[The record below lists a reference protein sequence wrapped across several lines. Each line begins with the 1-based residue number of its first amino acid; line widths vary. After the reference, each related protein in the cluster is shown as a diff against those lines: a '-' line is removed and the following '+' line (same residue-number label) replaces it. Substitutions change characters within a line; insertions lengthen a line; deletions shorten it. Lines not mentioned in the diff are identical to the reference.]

1 LLIREEV
8 CVKKFVRLLAILW
21 LANAAPAWGQGVAT
35 PAVKEVAPGL
45 FVAQGPVALASPE
58 NRGEICN
65 RSFVVGG
72 EAVAVIDTG
81 GSYAA
86 GAALKAAISARTG
99 LPIRYVVNTHM
110 HPDHVLGNAA
120 FKDEGTVFVGHAK
133 LPRALAARSAAYLEA
148 NRRLIGEA
156 AFAGTQI
163 VPPTLLVETE
173 ATLDLGGRVLRLT
186 AHPTAHTDNDLTVL
200 DEATRTLILGDL
212 LFESHLPVI
221 DGSLNGWLAV
231 LGVLAQTGADRA
243 IPGHGA
249 ASLPWPT
256 AADAERRYLGALR
269 DDLRKAVR
277 AGWPLGRAIAEI
289 KPAGAEQWKLIEDF
303 HRRNISA
310 GYAEMEWE

>member
-1 LLIREEV
+1 MKGI
-8 CVKKFVRLLAILW
+8 VRLLTIFW
-21 LANAAPAWGQGVAT
+21 LAIPLPAWGQGAAT
-35 PAVKEVAPGL
+35 PAVKEIAPGV
-45 FVAQGPVALASPE
+45 FVAEAQVALASPE

-65 RSFVVGG
+65 RSFIVGG
-72 EAVAVIDTG
+72 AAVAVIDTG
-81 GSYAA
+81 GSHAA
-86 GAALKAAISARTG
+86 GAALKAAIRARTD

-120 FKDEGTVFVGHAK
+120 FREEGTVFVGHAK
-133 LPRALAARSAAYLEA
+133 LPRALAARSTAYLEA

-156 AFAGTQI
+156 AFAGTDI

-173 ATLDLGGRVLRLT
+173 ATLDLGGRLLRLS

-200 DEATRTLILGDL
+200 DETTRTLILGDL
-212 LFESHLPVI
+212 LFENHLPVI
-221 DGSLNGWLAV
+221 DGSLNGWLTV
-231 LGVLAQTGADRA
+231 LDALAQRGAERA
-243 IPGHGA
+243 VPGHGA
-249 ASLPWPT
+249 ASLPWP
-256 AADAERRYLGALR
+256 AASEAERRYLSALR

-289 KPAGAEQWKLIEDF
+289 APAEAEQWRLIEDF